1 MDDEFYEITNDE
13 KLPLETETE
22 EILDDCESI
31 STDDN
36 NLEEVEIFEE
46 NDNPDNV
53 EVLEETNNLDEL
65 EIKEEPDLD
74 ENIDDLKELEEI
86 IDDTDIVES
95 ENVDSNVN
103 VGNTEQINESNDALY
118 NSIKYE
124 NTSEY
129 YGAHNYSENDYDTYS
144 QDPEWRRLIKI
155 ENPDYELPPLTQDT
169 IDNILSPYEGKTYNS
184 TPEYYG
190 AHNFSEGDFEVY
202 SQDPEWRRLIK
213 LENPDYQLPPLSQEK
228 IDSILAKYEGE
239 TYNSIPEYYGAHN
252 FSEADF
258 EIYSQDPEW
267 RRLIKLEN
275 PDYQLPPM
283 NNTDKINDFKNVDV
297 WLKEINPNFDPYD
310 VDSPYCNNCGS
321 CAYAVYRRLE
331 GDNGIV
337 ATADNIGYNDE
348 MNSITGMKQV
358 SMSPSEIETRLLEQ
372 GDGAH
377 AIIGIDRDE
386 GPGHWFNAV
395 CKDGKVYAV
404 DGQTGEINE
413 WPPDYGNVVNWDM
426 SIKEDNK

>member
-13 KLPLETETE
+13 KSPLETETE

-129 YGAHNYSENDYDTYS
+129 YGAHNYSESDYDTYS

-190 AHNFSEGDFEVY
+190 AHNFSEGDFEV
-202 SQDPEWRRLIK
+202 
-213 LENPDYQLPPLSQEK
+213 
-228 IDSILAKYEGE
+228 
-239 TYNSIPEYYGAHN
+239 
-252 FSEADF
+252 
-258 EIYSQDPEW
+258 YSQDPEW

-348 MNSITGMKQV
+348 MNSLTGMKQV